1 MYAAGV
7 EGGQHFGT
15 KLVEI
20 KKLINSHLILNLQYQ
35 THLNI
40 CWWLKLHTL

>member
-15 KLVEI
+15 KIVEANE
-20 KKLINSHLILNLQYQ
+20 LINSHLTLNLQYQ
-35 THLNI
+35 THLDI
-40 CWWLKLHTL
+40 C